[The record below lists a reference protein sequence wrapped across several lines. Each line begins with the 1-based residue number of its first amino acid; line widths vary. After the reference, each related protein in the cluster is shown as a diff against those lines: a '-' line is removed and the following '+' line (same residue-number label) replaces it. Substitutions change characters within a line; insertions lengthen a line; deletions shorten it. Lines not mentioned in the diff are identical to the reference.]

1 MLLTRDS
8 ILKADDIL
16 SEDVEVAEWG
26 GTVRVRGLT
35 GAQRDQFESSI
46 VSLKMGSKGTHQDV
60 NMQNVRAKLVALSV
74 VDADGKRLFSDS
86 DIKALGM
93 KSAVALQRV
102 FDVAQ
107 RLSGITETDVE
118 ELAKN

>member
-8 ILKADDIL
+8 ILQAQDIQT
-16 SEDVEVAEWG
+16 EDVEVPEWG

-46 VSLKMGSKGTHQDV
+46 VSLKGKRQDI

-74 VDADGKRLFSDS
+74 VDEEGQRIFQDD
-86 DIKALGM
+86 DIRALGM

-107 RLSGITETDVE
+107 RLSGITEDDVE

>member
-8 ILKADDIL
+8 ILKVQDL
-16 SEDVEVAEWG
+16 ETEDVEVPEWG
-26 GTVRVRGLT
+26 GTVRVQGLT
-35 GAQRDQFESSI
+35 GAQRDEFESGV
-46 VSLKMGSKGTHQDV
+46 VSLKGKRQEL
-60 NMQNVRAKLVALSV
+60 NMQNIRAKLVVLSV
-74 VDADGKRLFSDS
+74 VDENGERVFTDDDAGL
-86 DIKALGM
+86 LGM

-107 RLSGITETDVE
+107 RLSGITEDDVE